1 MEINFNDKD
10 FVEFYINMVKDYDN
24 TFIVEH
30 FKKEIPLNNKVL
42 ELGCGIGLDYCT
54 LKDFYN
60 YQASDYSDVFLEK
73 LKEKYDDNFIKI
85 NALTIDINETFD
97 CIFSNKVLQV
107 FNDKDMRKSF
117 TRQNEILNESGMIFH
132 CMWFGKNDFDE
143 ANYVTE
149 ETLKNILDG
158 LFDYK
163 LIKYSE
169 IEENDSVIVIGK
181 KIN

>member
-1 MEINFNDKD
+1 MEINFNDKE

-24 TFIVEH
+24 TFVVEN
-30 FKKEIPLNNKVL
+30 FKKEIPLNSKVL

-60 YQASDYSDVFLEK
+60 VQASDYSDVFLEK
-73 LKEKYDDNFIKI
+73 LKEKYNDNFIKI
-85 NALTIDINETFD
+85 DALTIDINETFD

-107 FNDKDMRKSF
+107 FKESDMKKSF
-117 TRQNEILNESGMIFH
+117 TRQHELLNDKGLIFH
-132 CMWFGKNDFDE
+132 CMWFGKSDHDDVT
-143 ANYVTE
+143 YVTE
-149 ETLKNILDG
+149 DILKNILNG
-158 LFDYK
+158 LFEYK